1 MHESKKSP
9 GKWLKIRLSGG
20 IINVH
25 IVLLRS
31 PISSASLYSYSMV
44 ASVPCRH
51 TIITRVFFTKR
62 VAPDLLRS
70 FRKGIRSFPVF

>member
-1 MHESKKSP
+1 MRIANYRQNIVKSKNIP
-9 GKWLKIRLSGG
+9 GKRLKLRLSGG

-44 ASVPCRH
+44 ARM
-51 TIITRVFFTKR
+51 
-62 VAPDLLRS
+62 
-70 FRKGIRSFPVF
+70 